1 MWVLLLVLA
10 WFVALIA
17 CGRLCLAAVAASRL
31 PEPPSSVRDGSEL
44 ALRETAFLAGGP
56 TRVVDVTLVR
66 MARER
71 RLLLAHT
78 GWVTVAAPEARDDI
92 EGAVLDAIGP
102 DGQARIPLVR
112 TAAAADEAMAA
123 LDDRLSAMGLAVPR
137 ATREAV
143 RGGIRQ
149 VRKAGVAV
157 VLLALT
163 AGALH
168 PAGTGSSLLWGWF
181 SLPLVLVTGCLV
193 VAWIEVHPY
202 TQWASIPGQQLLAR
216 MGIPRPR
223 RGGLAEDPD
232 SPADEAA
239 LLTAVAVRGPAALP
253 EAGMRAALAPT
264 MRK

>member
-10 WFVALIA
+10 WVVALIS
-17 CGRLCLAAVAASRL
+17 CGRLCLAAVAAARL
-31 PEPPSSVRDGSEL
+31 PEPPPAVRDGSKL

-56 TRVVDVTLVR
+56 ARVVDVTLVR

-78 GWVTVAAPEARDDI
+78 GWVSVAAPEPRDDI
-92 EGAVLDAIGP
+92 EAAVLAAIGP
-102 DGQARIPLVR
+102 GGQARIPLVR
-112 TAAAADEAMAA
+112 IAAAANEAMEA
-123 LDDRLSAMGLAVPR
+123 LDDRLAAMGLAVPR
-137 ATREAV
+137 ETRDGV

-149 VRKAGVAV
+149 VRMAGAADVA
-157 VLLALT
+157 LALT
-163 AGALH
+163 AGVLH
-168 PAGTGSSLLWGWF
+168 PAGTGASLLWGWF
-181 SLPLVLVTGCLV
+181 ALPLVLVTGCLV

-216 MGIPRPR
+216 MGVPRPR
-223 RGGLAEDPD
+223 RGGADDGLGETE
-232 SPADEAA
+232 DEAA

-253 EAGMRAALAPT
+253 EAGMRAALAPS